1 MCVYSSDLQL
11 KAEAIIPINKNKSR
25 PSADILNQ
33 VAEHCNRLD
42 SYSKYVLRA
51 GLNSGLLHDHVWEIP
66 PVNHFVWVLFSHVS
80 LMLTN
85 FWHV

>member
-33 VAEHCNRLD
+33 VAEHCNRLA

-51 GLNSGLLHDHVWEIP
+51 GLNSGLLHDHV
-66 PVNHFVWVLFSHVS
+66 
-80 LMLTN
+80 
-85 FWHV
+85 